1 MKRFLLAALAVA
13 TLAGGTAEA
22 ADMGAP
28 PPPPVRKVAP
38 PVVIYSW
45 SGPYWGVNVGYSWGR
60 LSNDWTVSGLA
71 VGSASETQDLNGVI
85 GGFQSGINWQV
96 GAWLFGMEADI
107 QATGQKG
114 ATTYCLVSCD
124 VASVAA
130 DHKLPWLG
138 TARSRVGFLPTDSIL
153 VYATYGIAYGQVR
166 SDYTFSAGGVAFG
179 SAELKDTRAGWTA
192 GAGIEGAFGG
202 SWSAKLE
209 YLYVDLGKRTETIA
223 LAGVTTA
230 SWDHRVTDHI
240 ARVGLNYRWGAA
252 PVVASY

>member
-13 TLAGGTAEA
+13 TLAGGTAGA

-71 VGSASETQDLNGVI
+71 AGSASETQDLNGVI

-96 GAWLFGMEADI
+96 GAWVFGMEADI

-114 ATTYCLVSCD
+114 ATTYCLVTAMWRASPPTTNCRGWGRRAAASASCRPTAFSSMRPT
-124 VASVAA
+124 V
-130 DHKLPWLG
+130 PR
-138 TARSRVGFLPTDSIL
+138 ARSDRTTPS
-153 VYATYGIAYGQVR
+153 VR
-166 SDYTFSAGGVAFG
+166 A
-179 SAELKDTRAGWTA
+179 
-192 GAGIEGAFGG
+192 
-202 SWSAKLE
+202 
-209 YLYVDLGKRTETIA
+209 A
-223 LAGVTTA
+223 L
-230 SWDHRVTDHI
+230 R
-240 ARVGLNYRWGAA
+240 LA
-252 PVVASY
+252 PRH

>member
-1 MKRFLLAALAVA
+1 MA
-13 TLAGGTAEA
+13 
-22 ADMGAP
+22 
-28 PPPPVRKVAP
+28 
-38 PVVIYSW
+38 
-45 SGPYWGVNVGYSWGR
+45 
-60 LSNDWTVSGLA
+60 
-71 VGSASETQDLNGVI
+71 
-85 GGFQSGINWQV
+85 
-96 GAWLFGMEADI
+96 
-107 QATGQKG
+107 
-114 ATTYCLVSCD
+114 
-124 VASVAA
+124 
-130 DHKLPWLG
+130 G

-179 SAELKDTRAGWTA
+179 SAEFKDTRAGWTA

-202 SWSAKLE
+202 GWSAKLE